1 MIESGDAED
10 VVNPAVEQPGEPA
23 GSDAGLSR
31 RERLRRI
38 LLWAIGIGVV
48 VAILGTLKWWGDQQ
62 QRAKLHGRSWPPEP
76 VKVFFGR

>member
-1 MIESGDAED
+1 M
-10 VVNPAVEQPGEPA
+10 
-23 GSDAGLSR
+23 SDATDVDESVERVDDAVGLPEAASEGPTR
-31 RERLRRI
+31 ADRLRRI
-38 LLWAIGIGVV
+38 LFWAIGIGVV